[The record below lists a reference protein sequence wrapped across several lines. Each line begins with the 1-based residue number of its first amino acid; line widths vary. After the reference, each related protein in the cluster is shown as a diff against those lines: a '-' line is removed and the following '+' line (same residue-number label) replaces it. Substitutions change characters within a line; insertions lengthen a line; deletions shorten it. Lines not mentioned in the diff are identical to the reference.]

1 MFDLKFVV
9 SLILCIK
16 CGVIY
21 PTKNSLRLIK
31 KGHHSEA
38 QPLSDLNMVKDV
50 ILHIHSNLTIYHNF
64 SFMPYKTDKEITE
77 LLNGLI

>member
-21 PTKNSLRLIK
+21 PTKNSLRLGLGFK
-31 KGHHSEA
+31 SRRQVAK
-38 QPLSDLNMVKDV
+38 Q
-50 ILHIHSNLTIYHNF
+50 ILG
-64 SFMPYKTDKEITE
+64 
-77 LLNGLI
+77 LLEVDSIDP